1 MAPPL
6 SLVFLVLAAVSLS
19 ASAAAA
25 VLPRGAVPAKSGYLP
40 IPSANAS
47 LYFAFYEATE
57 PVTPPAATPL
67 LVWLEG
73 GPGCSGLLS
82 NFLQIGPYLFA
93 GGSNGSGGGS
103 LSPNPFAWN
112 RRFGLVFIDSPLGTG
127 FSVAPSPAAIP
138 TNQSVVAEHVLAA
151 LQSFFALE
159 PSFRARPLYLTG
171 ESYAGKTIPAAGS
184 LILATNRRSPEP
196 ERRINLR
203 GVAIGNGMTHPVAQ
217 VTAHADIAYFMGLIN
232 GKQKR
237 EAEAMQAK
245 AVELVKAERWS
256 EAYLAREGLLGWME
270 NASGVASLFDVEEKR
285 SMLEVAAALVPL
297 LNGDEVKA
305 ALGARGDVEWKMCS
319 AAVGTAQREDV
330 MKSVKPAVE
339 ALLQRGTRVL
349 LYGGVRDVRNGPV
362 CTAAWLRE
370 LEWDGLAAF
379 HGAGRAVWRTRDGG
393 RGSSLAGAVQSHGA
407 LADVA
412 VYGAGHFVPFAQG
425 LASREMIE
433 DWVFGDGLFASGGG
447 NH

>member
-57 PVTPPAATPL
+57 P
-67 LVWLEG
+67 
-73 GPGCSGLLS
+73 
-82 NFLQIGPYLFA
+82 IGPYLFA

-184 LILATNRRSPEP
+184 LADTSHEP
-196 ERRINLR
+196 E
-203 GVAIGNGMTHPVAQ
+203 

-319 AAVGTAQREDV
+319 AA
-330 MKSVKPAVE
+330 
-339 ALLQRGTRVL
+339 
-349 LYGGVRDVRNGPV
+349 
-362 CTAAWLRE
+362 
-370 LEWDGLAAF
+370 
-379 HGAGRAVWRTRDGG
+379 
-393 RGSSLAGAVQSHGA
+393 
-407 LADVA
+407 
-412 VYGAGHFVPFAQG
+412 G